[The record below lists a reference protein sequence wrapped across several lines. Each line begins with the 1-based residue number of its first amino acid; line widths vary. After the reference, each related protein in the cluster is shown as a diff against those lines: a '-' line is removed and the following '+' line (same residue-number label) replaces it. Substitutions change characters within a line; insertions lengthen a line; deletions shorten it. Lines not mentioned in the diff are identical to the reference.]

1 MESPRAKYSYLN
13 DADADTD
20 VSNTW
25 MAEEIRILLG
35 QRRLGVGGEKK
46 AIDVIVIT
54 YNCFVTQFF
63 IWVLLF
69 GALLVIEAM
78 EVLTVAFD

>member
-1 MESPRAKYSYLN
+1 LESPRAKYSYLN
-13 DADADTD
+13 DADTN

-25 MAEEIRILLG
+25 MAEEIQILLG
-35 QRRLGVGGEKK
+35 QRRLGVGGEKGSNRCHC
-46 AIDVIVIT
+46 

>member
-1 MESPRAKYSYLN
+1 LESPRAKYSYLN
-13 DADADTD
+13 DADTD

-46 AIDVIVIT
+46 AIDVIVI
-54 YNCFVTQFF
+54 
-63 IWVLLF
+63 IVLLHSF
-69 GALLVIEAM
+69 HLDAPLWGSGCHRSYGSPHCC
-78 EVLTVAFD
+78 F